1 MYDVVIIGAGV
12 SGAAVARELSR
23 YQLSVAVLEKEED
36 VCTGTSKANSAIVHA
51 GYDAENGTL
60 KAKLNVRGNAMMDDL
75 CRDLD
80 IPFMRNGSLVVC
92 IDEDHRDGLDELL
105 QRGIRNGV
113 EGLRILEKDEVL
125 AMEPNLTPETVA
137 ALYAPSAGIVC
148 PFELTIALSEN
159 AAENGVEFFFNKE
172 VTGIARQDDGTWT
185 IETPDGNYAARYII
199 NAAGVYADQ
208 IHNMVS
214 SRKIVIT
221 PRRGEYCLLDHDA
234 RGHVHHT
241 VFPQP
246 TKYGKGILISP
257 TIHGNLIVGPTA
269 TDTPEKDGTHTT
281 AAGLADV
288 IAKASHHV
296 VNLPMNKVITSFAGL
311 RAHEEYGD
319 FLIGEVEDAPGFID
333 VAGIE
338 SPGLS
343 ASPAIGEMV
352 RDIVCGLI
360 HPAEKAEWKGTR
372 KGLLKPS
379 ELSVEERNALI
390 KKNPAYGTVICRCET
405 VTEGEIIESL
415 HRIIPARSLDGVKRR
430 TRAGMGRCQSG
441 FCSQKVMEIINRELG
456 LPYEQITKSGG
467 SSQLVYGR
475 TKEVEQ

>member
-1 MYDVVIIGAGV
+1 MLYDIIIIGAGV
-12 SGAAVARELSR
+12 TGAAIARELSR
-23 YQLSVAVLEKEED
+23 FQVRAAVLEKEED

-51 GYDAENGTL
+51 GYDAESGTL
-60 KAKLNVRGNAMMDDL
+60 KAKLNVLGNAMMDDL

-80 IPFMRNGSLVVC
+80 IPFMRNGSFVVC
-92 IDEDHRDGLDELL
+92 IDEDHRDGLDDLL

-113 EGLRILEKDEVL
+113 QGLRILEKEEAL
-125 AMEPNLTPETVA
+125 AMEPNLSPDTVA
-137 ALYAPSAGIVC
+137 ALYAPTAGIVC
-148 PFELTIALSEN
+148 PFELTIALAEN
-159 AAENGVEFFFNKE
+159 AAENGVDFFFDTE
-172 VTGIARQDDGTWT
+172 VKDIRRADDGTWEIST
-185 IETPDGNYAARYII
+185 GKETFRTRCVV
-199 NAAGVYADQ
+199 NAAGVYADVV
-208 IHNMVS
+208 HNMVS
-214 SRKIVIT
+214 ENKIVIT

-241 VFPQP
+241 IFPQP

-281 AAGLADV
+281 AAGLANV
-288 IAKASHHV
+288 IAQASHHV

-319 FLIGEVEDAPGFID
+319 FLIGEVQDAPGFVD
-333 VAGIE
+333 AAGIE

-352 RDIVCGLI
+352 RDIVCGIL
-360 HPAEKAEWKGTR
+360 HPEEKADWKGTR

-379 ELSVEERNALI
+379 ELSEEERNELI
-390 KKNPAYGTVICRCET
+390 RKDPAYGTVICRCET

-441 FCSQKVMEIINRELG
+441 FCSPKVMEIIHRELG

-475 TKEVEQ
+475 TKEA

>member
-1 MYDVVIIGAGV
+1 MYDVMIIGAGV

-23 YQLSVAVLEKEED
+23 YQLRVAVLEKEED

-92 IDEDHRDGLDELL
+92 IDADHRDGLDELL

-113 EGLRILEKDEVL
+113 EGLRILEKEEAL
-125 AMEPNLTPETVA
+125 AMEPNLSPDTVA

-148 PFELTIALSEN
+148 PFELTIAMSEN
-159 AAENGVEFFFNKE
+159 AAENGVEFLFEKE
-172 VTGIARQDDGTWT
+172 VTAITRREDGTWAVT
-185 IETPDGNYAARYII
+185 TPEETYETRYVV

-214 SRKIVIT
+214 NKKIVIT

-288 IAKASHHV
+288 IAKASSHV

-319 FLIGEVEDAPGFID
+319 FLIGELEDAPGFID

-352 RDIVCGLI
+352 RDIICALV
-360 HPAEKAEWKGTR
+360 HPAEKENWKGTR
-372 KGLLKPS
+372 KGLLKPA
-379 ELSVEERNALI
+379 ELSDEERNALI
-390 KKNPAYGTVICRCET
+390 RKNPAYGTVICRCET

-441 FCSQKVMEIINRELG
+441 FCSPKVMEIINRELG
-456 LPYEQITKSGG
+456 IPYEQITKSGG

-475 TKEVEQ
+475 TKEVEA